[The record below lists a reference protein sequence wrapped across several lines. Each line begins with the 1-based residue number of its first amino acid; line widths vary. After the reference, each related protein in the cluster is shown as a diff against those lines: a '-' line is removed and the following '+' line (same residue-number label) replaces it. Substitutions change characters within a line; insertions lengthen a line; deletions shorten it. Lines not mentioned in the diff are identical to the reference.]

1 MYCSKSYKFIK
12 NNKPKNHLTYQL
24 MHKKLEADL
33 VSLAHSIL
41 QMKNKDDLTALHKKA
56 QEIQEKLAVL
66 KFVDTYFETGSNLS
80 DSKEEIIHKIEEVFP
95 DEVKEETST
104 GPELK
109 ATKKEMLI
117 EEQLEKDNE
126 LTKDEETETSSIQ
139 ISLEEEFK
147 DAISADVA
155 TQLFEKATKE
165 NPVVETQ
172 TESKQKSLNDALFTN
187 NIQVG
192 LNDRIAFVKHLFDGS
207 QEDFNRVISQ
217 LNSFKTEK
225 EAKKFINKLVK
236 PDYDWRNKED
246 FEERLINLIERK
258 FL

>member
-1 MYCSKSYKFIK
+1 
-12 NNKPKNHLTYQL
+12 
-24 MHKKLEADL
+24 MHKKLEAEL

-41 QMKNKDDLTALHKKA
+41 QMKNKDDLKALHKKA
-56 QEIQEKLAVL
+56 QDIQEKLAVL
-66 KFVDTYFETGSNLS
+66 KFVDTYFESGPKIPA
-80 DSKEEIIHKIEEVFP
+80 SKEEIFHKIEDVFP
-95 DEVKEETST
+95 DEIKAEDDSTEQIDIIEEDSNKEIH
-104 GPELK
+104 
-109 ATKKEMLI
+109 I
-117 EEQLEKDNE
+117 EEQVEIEVELKKD
-126 LTKDEETETSSIQ
+126 DEVESPPLQ

-165 NPVVETQ
+165 NPVVEQQTQ
-172 TESKQKSLNDALFTN
+172 NKQRSLNDALFKN

-225 EAKKFINKLVK
+225 EAKKFINKMVK
-236 PDYDWRNKED
+236 PDYDWSSKED
-246 FEERLINLIERK
+246 FEERLINLVERR

>member
-1 MYCSKSYKFIK
+1 
-12 NNKPKNHLTYQL
+12 
-24 MHKKLEADL
+24 MHKKLEAEL

-41 QMKNKDDLTALHKKA
+41 QMKNKDDLNALHAKA

-66 KFVDTYFETGSNLS
+66 KFVDTYFETNPNISE
-80 DSKEEIIHKIEEVFP
+80 SKEEIINKIQELYPEEVK
-95 DEVKEETST
+95 KEEIIEPPESIEKST
-104 GPELK
+104 
-109 ATKKEMLI
+109 TKEMLI
-117 EEQLEKDNE
+117 EEEI
-126 LTKDEETETSSIQ
+126 EEVVEITETPSLQ

-155 TQLFEKATKE
+155 TQLFEKATKGS
-165 NPVVETQ
+165 PVVEQ
-172 TESKQKSLNDALFTN
+172 QSENKQRSLNDALFKN

-225 EAKKFINKLVK
+225 ESKKFINKLVK
-236 PDYDWRNKED
+236 PDYDWSNKEE

>member
-1 MYCSKSYKFIK
+1 
-12 NNKPKNHLTYQL
+12 
-24 MHKKLEADL
+24 MHKKLEAEL

-41 QMKNKDDLTALHKKA
+41 QMKNKDDLNALHAKA

-66 KFVDTYFETGSNLS
+66 KFVDTYFETSSNIS
-80 DSKEEIIHKIEEVFP
+80 ESKKEIIDKIQDVFPEEVNKEEIIEPLESIE
-95 DEVKEETST
+95 KST
-104 GPELK
+104 
-109 ATKKEMLI
+109 TKKMLI
-117 EEQLEKDNE
+117 EEEIE
-126 LTKDEETETSSIQ
+126 EEIDEIVEISETPTLQ

-165 NPVVETQ
+165 SPVVEQ
-172 TESKQKSLNDALFTN
+172 QSESKQRSLNDALFKN

-225 EAKKFINKLVK
+225 EAKKFVNKLVK
-236 PDYDWRNKED
+236 PDYDWNSKEE